1 MGFSPRVSW
10 PCLTASASPPAPSLL
25 QWTLHLCV
33 SVCVCVCERESTCLC
48 LLLEEDELLHYSFI
62 PFLSNSPVFCF
73 ISLSSG
79 STFPNLPSIPPLH
92 CCYASWRMPFVA
104 WSGFSGFS
112 VTTALVCLVIN
123 CVSLYLP
130 LVALGLVEL
139 GVGWVPASPNW
150 FFNSNLHFIAPSF
163 QCGFSPESICIFTVS
178 FTAYRKDTL
187 TPPHTLNLFFG
198 IEVTTAWMLR
208 NIKVPFPPTHMHQC
222 IFTPYAFLFLFPAI

>member
-25 QWTLHLCV
+25 QWTMH
-33 SVCVCVCERESTCLC
+33 VCVCVSTCLC
-48 LLLEEDELLHYSFI
+48 LWLPLEEGKLLHYSFI
-62 PFLSNSPVFCF
+62 PFLSNSPFFCF
-73 ISLSSG
+73 ISVSSG
-79 STFPNLPSIPPLH
+79 STFPNLSSIPPLH

-130 LVALGLVEL
+130 LVALGLVEQ
-139 GVGWVPASPNW
+139 GWGPASPNW
-150 FFNSNLHFIAPSF
+150 FLNSNLHFIAPSF
-163 QCGFSPESICIFTVS
+163 QCGFSTESICVFTVS
-178 FTAYRKDTL
+178 FTANRKDTL

-198 IEVTTAWMLR
+198 IEVTTASTLR
-208 NIKVPFPPTHMHQC
+208 NIKVPFPHSLMQQC